1 MEKLGYT
8 IERGASRGKREVCH
22 VDQATREGLLGKMLK
37 MVQVLRRKRMVKSAS
52 FDFIIVPR
60 MLAAFRSLFFILF
73 VIMYHSTAK
82 S

>member
-1 MEKLGYT
+1 MEKFGYT